1 VRASLLPSLICL
13 SVIFGCGFF
22 FVSIYFNRQSN
33 PNIQKRSKKSN
44 PTNAIFM
51 VGLIFFDERQPPPF
65 PGSGSGGGG
74 GGGGGFAVSP
84 SPPPLTEKD
93 SCIVRVLISL
103 FFFQVQSA
111 CPL

>member
-1 VRASLLPSLICL
+1 VVFSLYPFLID
-13 SVIFGCGFF
+13 
-22 FVSIYFNRQSN
+22 N
-33 PNIQKRSKKSN
+33 PNIQKQSKKSN
-44 PTNAIFM
+44 PANAIFM
-51 VGLIFFDERQPPPF
+51 VGLNFFDERQPPPF

-103 FFFQVQSA
+103 FFKKKKKA